1 LIVKR
6 KQFFIATLLIV
17 LLVASCNTLEVGIED
32 PVTSTPVPPSPT
44 PKLASLSPTSEP
56 PTPTPGP
63 PAHPAAGVIYNDAQ
77 GLWGIDANGAP
88 ILLLD
93 QPEARLSPDGVQA
106 VYPFASGEGAQDIW
120 LADLATGE
128 RRNLTQTP
136 DRHEAEPRWWPGGP
150 EVIVFGSDAEMI
162 MAGSG
167 YPTVVGLD
175 GSGYEILDPEEGGP
189 MALSPASRRIAY
201 GGFDAL
207 GKIYRWNIGSEVFDP
222 ATYRVSA
229 EKLYQPAWSPD
240 ERYLAWEVGGPL
252 TGDGSWQIGVAIFD
266 LLAETAQLF
275 HLYEPIGG
283 MFPHYLTW
291 SPDGEHLAF
300 VTFQEPPATGRMPNL
315 WIIDAQTGDEVY
327 VGAGVD
333 PVWSPDG
340 SRLAFSRTE
349 GDTQG
354 VAVADANSGEILD
367 LDLPTGVRS
376 VTGWIDPRFLQA
388 SPSTSIPLEGAP
400 ESCAPHGDLRAYFEP
415 EGRYCLLY
423 PAHFRIGDAAES
435 HFVFYGPPLDETIEP
450 VMGMLVIHVEDAP
463 VGLTLDDIIDTDD
476 EVIRSADPSLV
487 TREPMTLGSE
497 PAERVEGVGERSR
510 GRVVFVLRDDVLYKL
525 SFYPVDNRFPQAA
538 PDVDAIWSAVVESFT
553 FL

>member
-1 LIVKR
+1 MKKR
-6 KQFFIATLLIV
+6 RFFITLLLIA
-17 LLVASCNTLEVGIED
+17 LLATSCSTLEIDVED
-32 PVTSTPVPPSPT
+32 PRSDTPALPSSTLEPVSPSPT
-44 PKLASLSPTSEP
+44 PEAPTSTP
-56 PTPTPGP
+56 APTADPD
-63 PAHPAAGVIYNDAQ
+63 AHPAAGVIYNDAR
-77 GLWGIDANGAP
+77 GLWGIDGNGAP

-93 QPEARLSPDGVQA
+93 QPDAQLSPDGSQA
-106 VYPFASGEGAQDIW
+106 VYPFASGEEAEDIW
-120 LADLATGE
+120 LANLATGE

-136 DRHEAEPRWWPGGP
+136 DRHEADPRWWPGGP
-150 EVIVFGSDAEMI
+150 EVVVFGSDTDML
-162 MAGSG
+162 MMGSG

-175 GSGYEILDPEEGGP
+175 GSGYEVLDPEERGP
-189 MALSPASRRIAY
+189 LALSPTSRRIAY
-201 GGFDAL
+201 GGFDTP
-207 GKIYRWNIGSEVFDP
+207 GKIYQWNIGPEVFDP

-252 TGDGSWQIGVAIFD
+252 SDDGSWQIGVAIFD

-283 MFPHYLTW
+283 TFPHYLTW

-315 WIIDAQTGDEVY
+315 WIIDAQTGNEIY

-349 GDTQG
+349 GEAQG
-354 VAVADANSGEILD
+354 VAVADADSGEILD
-367 LDLPTGVRS
+367 LGLPTGIRS

-400 ESCAPHGDLRAYFEP
+400 ERCAPHGDLRAYFEP

-435 HFVFYGPPLDETIEP
+435 HIVFHGPPLDETIEP
-450 VMGMLVIHVEDAP
+450 VMGMLVIHGEDAP
-463 VGLTLDDIIDTDD
+463 VGLILDDIIDTDD

-487 TREPMTLGSE
+487 TREPMTLGGE

-510 GRVVFVLRDDVLYKL
+510 GRVVFVLRDDIPTSPFSGQGPYSGK
-525 SFYPVDNRFPQAA
+525 
-538 PDVDAIWSAVVESFT
+538 
-553 FL
+553 